1 MERSNMVD
9 QEDQPS
15 VPEARDE
22 EASKTPEQDELKAL
36 QERYLRLAAEFD
48 NFRKRTER
56 DEAEHRRRAADSVLL
71 SVLEVVDNLDRALSA
86 PATTA
91 DPGAFRTGIVAIRA
105 QLAALLEREGV
116 RPIPSEGREFDP
128 FDMEAV
134 MRAPSKEVPA
144 GHVLQELQCGYKGRG
159 RVLRPCKVIVS
170 VGPPTEAGR
179 AADVDDAEGGSRT
192 QPQSRSKS
200 PSQSPSPTQSQSQ
213 PKE

>member
-1 MERSNMVD
+1 MTD
-9 QEDQPS
+9 QEEMPPTPKEADGQPS
-15 VPEARDE
+15 KA
-22 EASKTPEQDELKAL
+22 PEQDELKAL

-91 DPGAFRTGIVAIRA
+91 DPGAFRSGVVAIRA
-105 QLAALLEREGV
+105 QLAVLLEREGV
-116 RPIPSEGREFDP
+116 RPIPAEGREFDP

-134 MRAPSKEVPA
+134 MRAPSTEVPA
-144 GHVLQELQCGYKGRG
+144 GLVLKELQRGYRGAG
-159 RVLRPCKVIVS
+159 RVLRPSKVIVS
-170 VGPPTEAGR
+170 AGPPREAAC
-179 AADVDDAEGGSRT
+179 AADEDDAKRGSR
-192 QPQSRSKS
+192 
-200 PSQSPSPTQSQSQ
+200 SQ